1 MSYLC
6 NARVGGTGPL
16 PGRRLKLGPGR
27 GSPWTQR
34 SAQARPAPPAQAGQG
49 PRVIGPGRSR
59 TGPTC
64 RAVGWA
70 VVPRATWLLS
80 QPLGPRQIFFDPAF
94 RQRFFLFFA
103 EGRSLGSRQRNFLF
117 FRFSSPFFMGI
128 KYIVFNTILKIG
140 SNLTFFYIFC

>member
-1 MSYLC
+1 MSCRGL
-6 NARVGGTGPL
+6 
-16 PGRRLKLGPGR
+16 GRRASGYMASEPTFR
-27 GSPWTQR
+27 P
-34 SAQARPAPPAQAGQG
+34 SAN
-49 PRVIGPGRSR
+49 
-59 TGPTC
+59 
-64 RAVGWA
+64 
-70 VVPRATWLLS
+70 
-80 QPLGPRQIFFDPAF
+80 FFDPAF